1 VVLSMQDISICRVR
15 VGVVAR
21 ETEPLHFV
29 KKHRFERT
37 VIASSQSG
45 PVHST
50 NNQTNARNIEAFLAQ
65 RDTIRSPRYKDIKR
79 SRQPQ
84 RLPFP
89 RPTKR
94 IAKTHSPT
102 PAMSDQ
108 NPFQSSATASNQE
121 NQPQD
126 TQPQEEKKAGADKN
140 QGDDSLYVSP
150 SDAIMSPASQKLSSF
165 KQRQI
170 NKYVSWYSV
179 LPA

>member
-1 VVLSMQDISICRVR
+1 
-15 VGVVAR
+15 
-21 ETEPLHFV
+21 
-29 KKHRFERT
+29 
-37 VIASSQSG
+37 
-45 PVHST
+45 
-50 NNQTNARNIEAFLAQ
+50 
-65 RDTIRSPRYKDIKR
+65 
-79 SRQPQ
+79 
-84 RLPFP
+84 
-89 RPTKR
+89 
-94 IAKTHSPT
+94 
-102 PAMSDQ
+102 MSDQ